1 MVEEHPP
8 LAMTDSK
15 LPEQMLAVEDASSA
29 PPEEG
34 NDRDIGY
41 IEGWPLLLTTVA

>member
-8 LAMTDSK
+8 LAMKDSK

-29 PPEEG
+29 LGKAMTE
-34 NDRDIGY
+34 
-41 IEGWPLLLTTVA
+41 T